1 MIELHRVW
9 KVYAV
14 GPVKVPALSDVSFRV
29 SKGEFV
35 TLCGPSG
42 AGKTTLLRLLYR
54 DEVPSEGEV
63 EVLRQEVSSLSRRE
77 VAALRRSI
85 GIVFQD
91 SKLLP
96 GRTVYENVAF
106 VLRVLGTPRREIT
119 GRVFDALRAVGLS
132 ARAQA
137 YPAQLSQGEAQ
148 RAALARA
155 IARKPLLL
163 IADEPT
169 GNLDEGMAAEVI
181 EIVRDINAGGTTVLF
196 ATHQAA
202 LAPPSSSARS
212 RSRTDAWSR
221 TRARAPCSASSSEK
235 PCGTFGAPAAWR
247 SARSCSSP
255 VAGRARRLLAAVL
268 QHERGRHAVPRAR
281 EAHRLPQARALA
293 AEANAWWSAC
303 GACPAC
309 AAVRYVGKAEALG
322 DPEGRCSARTPR
334 SPTRCRRIRCPP
346 RSRSR
351 PPPRRHAGR
360 RPRAGRAPRALPETD
375 EIGRRRDWIERFA
388 QGQRCSWASASAS
401 APCSARRPHGDD
413 RHHAGAAR
421 AA

>member
-9 KVYAV
+9 KVYSV

-29 SKGEFV
+29 AKGEFV

-54 DEVPSEGEV
+54 EDVPTEGEI
-63 EVLRQEVSSLSRRE
+63 EVLRQEVTSLNRSE

-137 YPAQLSQGEAQ
+137 YPAQLSAGEAQ

-169 GNLDEGMAAEVI
+169 GNLDEGMAAEVL

-196 ATHQAA
+196 ATHQA
-202 LAPPSSSARS
+202 
-212 RSRTDAWSR
+212 T
-221 TRARAPCSASSSEK
+221 
-235 PCGTFGAPAAWR
+235 
-247 SARSCSSP
+247 
-255 VAGRARRLLAAVL
+255 LAATL
-268 QHERGRHAVPRAR
+268 KQRTLTIQNGRLV
-281 EAHRLPQARALA
+281 
-293 AEANAWWSAC
+293 
-303 GACPAC
+303 
-309 AAVRYVGKAEALG
+309 K
-322 DPEGRCSARTPR
+322 DEG
-334 SPTRCRRIRCPP
+334 
-346 RSRSR
+346 
-351 PPPRRHAGR
+351 
-360 RPRAGRAPRALPETD
+360 
-375 EIGRRRDWIERFA
+375 
-388 QGQRCSWASASAS
+388 
-401 APCSARRPHGDD
+401 
-413 RHHAGAAR
+413 
-421 AA
+421 